1 VRTRDRKIIARRK
14 GNIARRL
21 ARKKGIEAG
30 GAPVL
35 KGGNIHY
42 EMSARTEAVG
52 CGGMGALHTMARR
65 LGLPA
70 AIDGGVR
77 LLKVHSPYLESDHV
91 LNIAYNVATGGQ
103 ALEDLDRLRMDE
115 TYMSALGARKI
126 PDPTTGKRACSP
138 AGDFLRRFSPA
149 SVGALMEAVNG
160 VRVRAWDK
168 AAQSD
173 SHFFDRATIEAD
185 GTLVPT
191 WGECK
196 EGMDISYKGIW
207 GYAPLIVSL
216 AETKEPLYIVNR
228 SGNAPSHAG
237 AAEWIDR
244 AIDLAASRFREVF
257 VRGDTDF
264 SLTRYFDQWDTR
276 AWFVFGYDAIP
287 ELVSIAESLGQSAW
301 SRLERLSNYLVRTK
315 ERTRPDN
322 VKERIVRERGYTN
335 LRLVCEDVAEFDYQ
349 PGACSKAYRMV
360 VVRKNISV
368 EKGEHSFLPEIRYFF
383 YITNRRDLPAASIV
397 YWANERCDQEN
408 LIAQLKGGINALRC
422 PVDDLVSNWAY
433 MVIASLAWTLKSWY
447 ALVMP
452 RRLDRR
458 RTLRMEFRRF
468 LHEFI
473 ALPCQILR
481 SGRRLIYRI
490 LCYRESLEAFFE
502 TFDAIRRLR
511 CG

>member
-1 VRTRDRKIIARRK
+1 MRTRDRKIIAGRK
-14 GNIARRL
+14 RNVAKRL
-21 ARKKGIEAG
+21 ECKKGIEVG
-30 GAPVL
+30 EAPVL
-35 KGGNIHY
+35 QGGNIHY

-52 CGGMGALHTMARR
+52 CGGIGALHTMAQR
-65 LGLPA
+65 LGLPQ
-70 AIDGGVR
+70 AIDGSLQ
-77 LLKVHSPYLESDHV
+77 LLKVHAPYFESDHV
-91 LNIAYNVATGGQ
+91 LNLAYNVATGGQ
-103 ALEDLDRLRMDE
+103 TLDDLERLRMDE
-115 TYMSALGARKI
+115 TYMNALGARRI
-126 PDPTTGKRACSP
+126 PDPTT
-138 AGDFLRRFSPA
+138 AGDFLRRFSP
-149 SVGALMEAVNG
+149 SSIGALMEAVNG
-160 VRVRAWDK
+160 VRARAWGK
-168 AAQSD
+168 AAESD
-173 SHFFDRATIEAD
+173 PRFFDRATIEAD
-185 GTLVPT
+185 GTIVPT
-191 WGECK
+191 LGECK

-237 AAEWIDR
+237 SPEWIDR
-244 AIDLAASRFREVF
+244 AIDLVAGRFKEVF

-264 SLTRYFDQWDTR
+264 SLTKHLDKWDAKAR
-276 AWFVFGYDAIP
+276 FVFGYDAIAP
-287 ELVSIAESLGQSAW
+287 MVSMAESLDQSAW
-301 SRLERLSNYLVRTK
+301 SRLDRLSNYLVRTK

-335 LRLVCEDVAEFDYQ
+335 MRLLWEDVAEFDYR

-368 EKGEHSFLPEIRYFF
+368 EKGEDSFLPEIRYFF
-383 YITNRRDLPAASIV
+383 YITNRRDLPAASVV

-447 ALVMP
+447 ALMMP
-452 RRLDRR
+452 RGLDRR

-481 SGRRLIYRI
+481 SGRRLIYRV

-502 TFDAIRRLR
+502 TFDAIRRLH